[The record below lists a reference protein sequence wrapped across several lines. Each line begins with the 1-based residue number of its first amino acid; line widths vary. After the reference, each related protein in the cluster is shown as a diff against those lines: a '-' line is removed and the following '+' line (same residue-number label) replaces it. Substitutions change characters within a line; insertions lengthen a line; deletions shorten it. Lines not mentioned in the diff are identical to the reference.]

1 MRDMKD
7 SGIEWIGY
15 IPNNWLII
23 PIKYHFKINR
33 GRVIS
38 ILDLD
43 DDGNYPVYSSQTEND
58 GCLGYLKTYD
68 YSGPS
73 ITWTTDGAKAGTVFY
88 RDGKYNCTNVCGILQ
103 LREHYKKKSNMHF
116 LAYAIGMVAEQNK
129 RYDINGYKI
138 MSNEM
143 AKIKFA
149 IPSIQSQTIIS
160 NFLDRKC
167 SEIDALR
174 LEIEKEIATLKEY
187 KKSIITEA
195 VTKGLNKNVP
205 MKDSGIKYVGIIPK
219 SWNIHPVYYYFV
231 ERKNKNT
238 FGLETNL
245 LSLSYGNII
254 HKDINTTGGLLPES
268 FNTYNIVEPYDIII
282 RPTDLQNDKRSLR
295 TGLVREH
302 GIITSAYIALKASKK
317 IHIPYFHYLLHAFDV
332 MKVFY
337 NMGNGVRQ
345 GLNFSEF
352 SKLMVF
358 EPPQNE
364 QKQIADYLDRKCYK
378 IDDIIEA
385 KNKQL
390 STLDEYKKSLIYEYV
405 TGKKEVP
412 GV

>member
-174 LEIEKEIATLKEY
+174 LEIEQEIATLKEY
-187 KKSIITEA
+187 KKSIITET

-205 MKDSGIKYVGIIPK
+205 MKDSGIEWIGSIP
-219 SWNIHPVYYYFV
+219 SAWGV
-231 ERKNKNT
+231 RR
-238 FGLETNL
+238 
-245 LSLSYGNII
+245 
-254 HKDINTTGGLLPES
+254 INTLYTPRNTKVNDDDYPPLSVTMKGILPQLENVAKTDDHS
-268 FNTYNIVEPYDIII
+268 NRKLVKEGDFVINSRSDRRGSCGISKYNGSVSLINTVLKPFRNISSSYYDWLFH
-282 RPTDLQNDKRSLR
+282 TSLFAEEFYKW
-295 TGLVREH
+295 GH
-302 GIITSAYIALKASKK
+302 GIVDDLWSTNWQ
-317 IHIPYFHYLLHAFDV
+317 
-332 MKVFY
+332 
-337 NMGNGVRQ
+337 NMRSIFVTYP
-345 GLNFSEF
+345 SV
-352 SKLMVF
+352 K
-358 EPPQNE
+358 E
-364 QKQIADYLDRKCYK
+364 QQQIADYLDRNCSK
-378 IDDIIEA
+378 IDDIIET